1 MYKFLVVDDEPSV
14 LELIADLVEEVFNQ
28 SEIDTAVDGQDGIGK
43 ANNKSYDVI
52 LTDFKM
58 PNMNGAEFIRAVRDG
73 SGPNKETGFLII
85 TGFIDLATLEI
96 STLKNTLILNKPVTM
111 SQLESNIK
119 ISLSSRLL

>member
-1 MYKFLVVDDEPSV
+1 MYKFLVVDDEPNV
-14 LELIADLVEEVFNQ
+14 LELIADLVQEIFDGCDVETATNGLEGLEKA
-28 SEIDTAVDGQDGIGK
+28 SEKQ
-43 ANNKSYDVI
+43 YDVV

-58 PNMNGAEFIRAVRDG
+58 PKMNGAEFIRAVRDG
-73 SGPNKETGFLII
+73 SGPNKVTGFLII

-96 STLKNTLILNKPVTM
+96 SILENTLILNKPVTM